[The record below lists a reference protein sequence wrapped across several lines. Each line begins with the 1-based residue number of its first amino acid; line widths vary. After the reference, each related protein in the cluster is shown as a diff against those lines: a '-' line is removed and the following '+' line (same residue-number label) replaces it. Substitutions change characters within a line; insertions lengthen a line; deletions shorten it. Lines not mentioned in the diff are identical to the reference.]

1 MHARLD
7 ISWRG
12 KQCVLAKGPK
22 IIAKLHMSQ
31 VSSAILNLAP
41 IVTNVGAQDN
51 FDKIPTRYQAIIDKY
66 PNLTQFNFKK
76 ELPAHNVVHHIGT
89 HDEQPC
95 RA

>member
-51 FDKIPTRYQAIIDKY
+51 LSKIPMVLVICIIHSTT
-66 PNLTQFNFKK
+66 NL
-76 ELPAHNVVHHIGT
+76 
-89 HDEQPC
+89 HDQL
-95 RA
+95 